1 MSEKGLEPSRITPY
15 APETYV
21 STNFTTPT
29 KQLLFNFHNLCWFA
43 VVKSALALL
52 SQNVTFSHLL
62 LGRVPH
68 RRKCFILFSILKAY
82 LCCKSLTLFDK
93 TWYSVPFCSAEY
105 HIATNVLFYTQY
117 WKLICVVRVWRS
129 LIKRDIQFSFA
140 RQSTTINVNTDIK
153 FSILIHIS

>member
-62 LGRVPH
+62 FGRVPTPT
-68 RRKCFILFSILKAY
+68 KQLLFNFHN
-82 LCCKSLTLFDK
+82 LCWFAVVKSAPALLSQNVTFSHLLFGR
-93 TWYSVPFCSAEY
+93 VPTP
-105 HIATNVLFYTQY
+105 TNLFYFLE
-117 WKLICVVRVWRS
+117 KLI
-129 LIKRDIQFSFA
+129 
-140 RQSTTINVNTDIK
+140 
-153 FSILIHIS
+153 

>member
-62 LGRVPH
+62 FGRVP
-68 RRKCFILFSILKAY
+68 
-82 LCCKSLTLFDK
+82 T
-93 TWYSVPFCSAEY
+93 P
-105 HIATNVLFYTQY
+105 TNLFYFLE
-117 WKLICVVRVWRS
+117 KLI
-129 LIKRDIQFSFA
+129 
-140 RQSTTINVNTDIK
+140 
-153 FSILIHIS
+153 